1 MKRLLLLST
10 LISFLSAQSLF
21 ALTGREIIDK
31 SENLAKP
38 KSAKSKVSM
47 KITKGGTV
55 MDKEFLLF
63 QKTIGGDDKVL
74 ITFTKPTQIKVLTHT
89 HKNGEDDQWLRL
101 SSGKVKRLVGGDKG
115 GSFVQSHLTY
125 EDLESRDI
133 DNYDYKNLGDASVSG
148 QACYMVEAIK
158 KSGTKTYDKNI
169 LYVRKNDYVIV
180 KVDFFQK
187 GKLFKYMENKDI
199 KTIDGIVT
207 PMKIIITMA
216 DQSGK
221 TEMNVEK
228 VIYNTDIE
236 DSKFSKEALR

>member
-1 MKRLLLLST
+1 
-10 LISFLSAQSLF
+10 
-21 ALTGREIIDK
+21 
-31 SENLAKP
+31 
-38 KSAKSKVSM
+38 
-47 KITKGGTV
+47 
-55 MDKEFLLF
+55 
-63 QKTIGGDDKVL
+63 
-74 ITFTKPTQIKVLTHT
+74 
-89 HKNGEDDQWLRL
+89 
-101 SSGKVKRLVGGDKG
+101 
-115 GSFVQSHLTY
+115 
-125 EDLESRDI
+125 
-133 DNYDYKNLGDASVSG
+133 
-148 QACYMVEAIK
+148 MVEAIK

-207 PMKIIITMA
+207 PMKIIVTMA